1 LTAGQRHK
9 KQLSYNPD
17 FVITTTKRYMCP
29 SAPPLGE
36 TEYDIHLHN
45 QTPQCTEISELKQ
58 RINNVTDERVALR
71 EKVTGL
77 ENIYNT
83 AHEVEASHIAHERV
97 RHAMTEYVQDLKL
110 TAARLSSEL
119 QELKVSHSVA
129 SHEDKQSASV
139 IFSLHLGDHIIP
151 SL

>member
-1 LTAGQRHK
+1 MERQ
-9 KQLSYNPD
+9 S
-17 FVITTTKRYMCP
+17 TTLIYRTKRP
-29 SAPPLGE
+29 NALKSL
-36 TEYDIHLHN
+36 
-45 QTPQCTEISELKQ
+45 ELKQ

-71 EKVTGL
+71 EKVIGL

-97 RHAMTEYVQDLKL
+97 RHAVTEDVQDLKL
-110 TAARLSSEL
+110 TVARLSSEL
-119 QELKVSHSVA
+119 QALKVGHSVA